1 MAHLKRNGLLS
12 KFQYGFRRNRCTEL
26 AVTHFTDAVSP
37 RSMAVLVGHA
47 K

>member
-1 MAHLKRNGLLS
+1 MAHLEWNGLLS
-12 KFQYGFRRNRCTEL
+12 KFQYGFRRNRSTEL
-26 AVTHFTDAVSP
+26 AVTHFTDAISL